1 MIVNPQRKID
11 QLVARA
17 KEDLA
22 KQKEELKNHDVLEI
36 QDMRNQVTDRYVRD
50 IFYIEYHPYEEWK
63 HRLHLY
69 HIPYLYRCT
78 SKDARGRVPM
88 VYEENAN
95 RQHFPY
101 QIYDDFLCKPTF
113 HRDDDE
119 PRNVGYFSAYCPL
132 EKLEEFK
139 VQFYNF
145 IKYFL
150 QGITESMTE
159 NCEEDLDSLVNN
171 PIVNSIRNRIEF
183 ATVKGET
190 ND

>member
-11 QLVARA
+11 KLVARA
-17 KEDLA
+17 KKSLA
-22 KQKEELKNHDVLEI
+22 EQKKELSQNDVI
-36 QDMRNQVTDRYVRD
+36 STPDNTYVRD

-63 HRLHLY
+63 HRLHIY
-69 HIPYLYRCT
+69 HVPYIYRRVKEKVEGASVLFYKKDHNDIPFGQ
-78 SKDARGRVPM
+78 DGP
-88 VYEENAN
+88 
-95 RQHFPY
+95 
-101 QIYDDFLCKPTF
+101 FLCKPIF

-150 QGITESMTE
+150 QGIIESMTE

-183 ATVKGET
+183 ATVKEET